1 MKLALMLLFPC
12 LLFSQQSREMRMSA
26 SPVPDSALIRSLGKP
41 AKIWGALYVDTL
53 HITHAGNIQIS
64 GFSNDA
70 GYINSLQAGNKTYYG
85 SQPVSP
91 NSGDFWFDTTSAG
104 QYLMKRWTWGQ
115 WKLVSVYMSDAGIY
129 ANNITAGQIVG
140 GKITADLLV
149 ADSIKAGTFTG
160 LIFRTKASGKR
171 VEITSGIGATDN
183 EMNFYETTGGSKV
196 RIGSGI
202 DGYTL
207 PGINITD
214 GAIYLHSVDV
224 GTTGISSDISNVG
237 GDSRAGNFY
246 AHGTSGSTSYGII
259 SQASGTGTNYSFYGF
274 AGTLYNADTIQTNS
288 GYKIG
293 SLPLLGTGATQAAI
307 GNHNHSGT
315 YEPAISTLSIAKGG
329 TNNTSYTDAQLLWYN
344 YGTVSSSG
352 YTAASFATSS
362 HNHSGTYE
370 PAFSTLPI
378 SKGGTNATS
387 MTADY
392 FLVYYALAGDI
403 RASSYTWSSFATA
416 SHNQAW
422 STITSGVPTTLS
434 GYGITDAHFDSS
446 IPVTVYVASS
456 SGGSPTT
463 AISIY
468 PINLGGTVLNALI
481 KP

>member
-1 MKLALMLLFPC
+1 MRLFLMLLLPC

-129 ANNITAGQIVG
+129 VNNITAGQIVG

-149 ADSIKAGTFTG
+149 ADSIKAGKFTG
-160 LIFRTKASGKR
+160 LTFQTHATGDRIVIDNSDEITFYKGGLASPYIAARIQGILYGSGSLYIITNYLSVTGGIIAGSTISASGG
-171 VEITSGIGATDN
+171 SSTDWN
-183 EMNFYETTGGSKV
+183 E
-196 RIGSGI
+196 
-202 DGYTL
+202 
-207 PGINITD
+207 
-214 GAIYLHSVDV
+214 
-224 GTTGISSDISNVG
+224 
-237 GDSRAGNFY
+237 
-246 AHGTSGSTSYGII
+246 AHGWGDHASAGYIPYSDTTSSIAKQWELDLKSW
-259 SQASGTGTNYSFYGF
+259 
-274 AGTLYNADTIQTNS
+274 
-288 GYKIG
+288 IG
-293 SLPLLGTGATQAAI
+293 
-307 GNHNHSGT
+307 HNHSGT

-362 HNHSGTYE
+362 HN
-370 PAFSTLPI
+370 
-378 SKGGTNATS
+378 
-387 MTADY
+387 
-392 FLVYYALAGDI
+392 
-403 RASSYTWSSFATA
+403 
-416 SHNQAW
+416 QAW
-422 STITSGVPTTLS
+422 STITSEVPTTLS
-434 GYGITDAHFDSS
+434 GYGITDAHFDGS